1 MLVLITMINDLKFW
15 GSTILRVILIWYD
28 MHTIDFGWILVLARL
43 IGHYNTYTSS
53 VGVYIRTYNFL
64 LV

>member
-28 MHTIDFGWILVLARL
+28 MHTEDFGWILVVARL
-43 IGHYNTYTSS
+43 IGHYNIYTLS
-53 VGVYIRTYNFL
+53 VRVYI
-64 LV
+64 